1 LAFTKLPLFLYIL
14 NSLFYPLPSIYGVDQ
29 GSLKKNLE
37 LILGTSSKRKN
48 LSNRQR
54 TEMKNR
60 FTEAYEFF
68 EMLQFQQGVQ
78 ILQELEMKF
87 V

>member
-1 LAFTKLPLFLYIL
+1 
-14 NSLFYPLPSIYGVDQ
+14 
-29 GSLKKNLE
+29 
-37 LILGTSSKRKN
+37 
-48 LSNRQR
+48 
-54 TEMKNR
+54 MKNR